1 MGEDGGLTKAG
12 GTANTVA
19 AVGGARRRPGKT
31 TRGVAGW
38 ALAAGLL
45 AMLPP
50 APALAQ
56 KSTKPAKAAKPGVKT
71 GAKATPKAALPPL
84 PTPVSYPLP
93 DGRKP
98 FVDKLPGTLVDWEML
113 PIPAPPGGKA
123 FYMSRTEVLWNLF
136 DVFAYRLDLTE
147 EQKAAGV
154 DAEARPSKPYGA
166 PDRGFGH
173 VNYAALGMHYQAVVR
188 FCEWLSRKT
197 GRKYRMPTEAEWEWA
212 AAAGETPKVLS
223 PAELR
228 RVAWFRDNAV
238 DKAMEVRKL
247 APNRWGLYD
256 MLGNVGEF
264 CFAPEGT
271 PAGKEPIRGGSWNDK
286 SPDVQVKSR
295 QYWQPD
301 WQMSDAQIPKSKW
314 WLSDGPYPGIRLVCE
329 DAPTQ

>member
-1 MGEDGGLTKAG
+1 MWISVYTKRWTSPPKRGLRDGRTCVSLKPFLCSLGIVSLSTAIVSPTWGGLLLSQKAVKS
-12 GTANTVA
+12 AKPV
-19 AVGGARRRPGKT
+19 PIPPKKK
-31 TRGVAGW
+31 
-38 ALAAGLL
+38 
-45 AMLPP
+45 PP
-50 APALAQ
+50 AKPAL
-56 KSTKPAKAAKPGVKT
+56 S
-71 GAKATPKAALPPL
+71 ALPK
-84 PTPVSYPLP
+84 PVGYPLP
-93 DGRKP
+93 DGRSP
-98 FVDKLPGTLVDWEML
+98 FVDKLAGTLVEWEMV

-123 FYMSRTEVLWNLF
+123 FYMSRTEVLWSLF

-147 EQKAAGV
+147 DEKAAGV
-154 DAEARPSKPYGA
+154 DAQSRPSKPYGA

-212 AAAGETPKVLS
+212 ASAGETPKVLS